1 MNFAKLQTSDSDNAA
16 DSFPMA
22 ILILVTERKMV
33 KIMCFHLIASEKMWT
48 VIKASSRNSPVFTA
62 KQEKETIKKW
72 GGGFEAQ
79 G

>member
-33 KIMCFHLIASEKMWT
+33 KIMCFQLIASEK
-48 VIKASSRNSPVFTA
+48 I
-62 KQEKETIKKW
+62 
-72 GGGFEAQ
+72 
-79 G
+79 